1 VGSGTVVVIVVVAV
15 IVILAVVLLL
25 SMRARRRRA
34 SASHHIGLPKLG
46 SLSSAADQTTGGVDH
61 VKDEGASPRLRSMH
75 PTTERPRRSGR
86 DRLVSVGGRHSATRA
101 DNSA

>member
-1 VGSGTVVVIVVVAV
+1 VFAWRLEVGSGTVVVIVVVAV

-61 VKDEGASPRLRSMH
+61 VKDEGAKSPTQEHAS
-75 PTTERPRRSGR
+75 
-86 DRLVSVGGRHSATRA
+86 
-101 DNSA
+101 NN